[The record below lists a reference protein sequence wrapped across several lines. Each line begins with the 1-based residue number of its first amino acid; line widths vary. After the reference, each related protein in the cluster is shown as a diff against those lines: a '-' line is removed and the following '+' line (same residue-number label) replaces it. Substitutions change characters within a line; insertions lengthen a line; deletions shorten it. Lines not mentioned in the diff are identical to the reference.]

1 MIATVEC
8 CQGFRGALPRDLYI
22 GVGVVSQSPP
32 LLRDT
37 IIPVRYAADV
47 LGVTAETVRNWIRSF
62 PDVGVRIGGR
72 YHIYESALA
81 QIASG
86 TPLWCVQLP
95 SSRLDERRSDDER
108 VSGQHEYRPE
118 RVV

>member
-1 MIATVEC
+1 M
-8 CQGFRGALPRDLYI
+8 
-22 GVGVVSQSPP
+22 SQSRS
-32 LLRDT
+32 LLRDA

-47 LGVTAETVRNWIRSF
+47 LGVTTETVRNWIRSF

-72 YHIYESALA
+72 YHIYESALT
-81 QIASG
+81 QIAGG

-108 VSGQHEYRPE
+108 VSGQSGQQSE
-118 RVV
+118 RHYCQV

>member
-1 MIATVEC
+1 M
-8 CQGFRGALPRDLYI
+8 CQLSS
-22 GVGVVSQSPP
+22 V
-32 LLRDT
+32 LRDA

-47 LGVTAETVRNWIRSF
+47 LGVTTETVRNWIKSY
-62 PDVGVRIGGR
+62 PDVGIRIGGR

-81 QIASG
+81 QIAGG

-108 VSGQHEYRPE
+108 ASGQYEYRPE